1 MLDSI
6 VSIENGTPQPST
18 ASIVFIDSDE
28 DDIPL

>member
-6 VSIENGTPQPST
+6 VNVESGTPEPST

-28 DDIPL
+28 DI